1 MTHHNVELAF
11 RFLQLDKM
19 QAITLSREI
28 MGASYQPSD
37 DAQVYVGSVP
47 LLSEKMDDINHF
59 FIRQK
64 MSEKQCDILISAHA
78 ATAHGL
84 LQVPHIVNRM
94 LKDIDCPLTFS
105 LRVVE

>member
-1 MTHHNVELAF
+1 MGTVPTNIEF

-28 MGASYQPSD
+28 QGASYQPNLDCSCF
-37 DAQVYVGSVP
+37 VGSVP
-47 LLSEKMDDINHF
+47 LIEKNMDDINHF

-64 MSEKQCDILISAHA
+64 VSEGECDILISNQSN
-78 ATAHGL
+78 TANITL
-84 LQVPHIVNRM
+84 NVSPIVNRM

-105 LRVVE
+105 FTRQE